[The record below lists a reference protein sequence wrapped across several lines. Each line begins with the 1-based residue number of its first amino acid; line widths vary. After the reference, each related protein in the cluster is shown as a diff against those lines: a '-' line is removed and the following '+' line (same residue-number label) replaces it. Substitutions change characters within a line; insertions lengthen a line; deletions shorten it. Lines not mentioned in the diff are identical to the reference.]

1 MKHKDNETKTG
12 PSRRSVLGYGIGGL
26 IATAGLS
33 LGSKAGAQVAGTLRI
48 GLAARDI
55 GVLHPHVA
63 TGGADVPIIASIFSG
78 LVRYEP
84 TRVNITAIQPDLAET
99 WEMSDDY
106 MVHTFH
112 LRKGAQWQKGYGEV
126 TSADVAFSLT
136 NVREDEGSTFRPL
149 YANIKKVETPD
160 AYTVVIH
167 LNEADPTFVTAMANW
182 QGGFV
187 ICEKAVKEMGDRYR
201 TEPVGSGPFQFESYT
216 PQDNVTLTAHSS
228 YYGGAPK
235 LERLV
240 YSYVPDETS
249 RRFAFVQ
256 QELDIIQGASNQDWL
271 AEVVS
276 STPGNPTVDLLGPAR
291 SVNLHMKATEGPLG
305 NPLVRQ
311 AIAHAINREDF
322 EQFFGPVFQA
332 TNSSIPPSYFG
343 GLKTEDIPEEL
354 KYGFDPDKSKALLA
368 EAGLPD
374 GFEITTVVSERGD
387 YLSLAQI
394 VQERLSR
401 VGIKLNLDILDHGS
415 WVAAIIKEKRGT
427 LVWSISS
434 RYPSAEY
441 LMREFFLCGARV
453 SQPGGVQGFAEYC
466 NEDFDAAY
474 AEAIASG
481 DPEVR
486 AASFA
491 KAQLIALSDL
501 PVVPLGAMSTPVLR
515 QGYVDLGYEIADSKN
530 VTSLP
535 YFYQVTPQTSV

>member
-1 MKHKDNETKTG
+1 MNKTTDNKRTG
-12 PSRRSVLGYGIGGL
+12 HNRRDVLGYGIAGL

-33 LGSKAGAQVAGTLRI
+33 LGSKATAQLAGTLRI
-48 GLAARDI
+48 GLNARDM

-63 TGGADVPIIASIFSG
+63 TGGADVSIIASVFSG

-84 TRVNITAIQPDLAET
+84 TRVNITAIQPDLAEK
-99 WEMSDDY
+99 WEMSDDF
-106 MVHTFH
+106 MTHTFY

-126 TSADVAFSLT
+126 TSADVAFSLS
-136 NVREDEGSTFRPL
+136 NVRENEQSTFRPL
-149 YANIKKVETPD
+149 YGNIDTVETPD
-160 AYTVVIH
+160 AYTVIIH
-167 LNEADPTFVTAMANW
+167 LKKADPTFVTAMANW

-187 ICEKAVKEMGDRYR
+187 ICKKASDEMGDRYR
-201 TEPVGSGPFQFESYT
+201 TEPVGSGPFQFDSYT
-216 PQDNVTLTAHSS
+216 PQDNVIVTAHAD
-228 YYGGAPK
+228 YYGGTPK
-235 LERLV
+235 LERVV

-271 AEVVS
+271 AEVIK
-276 STPGNPTVDLLGPAR
+276 STPGNPTVDLLGPER
-291 SVNLHMKATEGPLG
+291 SVNLHMKATEEPLG

-311 AIAHAINREDF
+311 AIAHAINRDDF
-322 EQFFGPVFQA
+322 EQYYGPVFKG
-332 TNSSIPPSYFG
+332 THSSIPPSYFG

-354 KYGFDPDKSKALLA
+354 KYSFDPEKSRALLA

-374 GFEITTVVSERGD
+374 GFEISTVVSERGD
-387 YLSLAQI
+387 YLALAQI
-394 VQERLSR
+394 VQERLAG
-401 VGIKLNLDILDHGS
+401 VGITLKLDILDHGS

-466 NEDFDAAY
+466 NEEFDEAY
-474 AEAIASG
+474 AEAIASA

-486 AASFA
+486 AAGFA
-491 KAQLIALSDL
+491 KAQITALTDL

-515 QGYVDLGYEIADSKN
+515 QDYVDLGYEIADGEDVN
-530 VTSLP
+530 SLP
-535 YFYQVTPQTSV
+535 YLYHVTPATTV

>member
-1 MKHKDNETKTG
+1 MNRPSDLKKSC
-12 PSRRSVLGYGIGGL
+12 PSRRAVLGYGISG
-26 IATAGLS
+26 IVATAGLT
-33 LGSKAGAQVAGTLRI
+33 LGSRAMAQTAGTLRI
-48 GLAARDI
+48 GLNARDI

-63 TGGADVPIIASIFSG
+63 TGGNDVPIIASIFSG

-84 TRVNITAIQPDLAET
+84 TRVNMTAIQPDLAER
-99 WEMSDDY
+99 WEMSDDFL
-106 MVHTFH
+106 VHTFH
-112 LRKGAQWQKGYGEV
+112 LRQGAQWQKGYGEV
-126 TSADVAFSLT
+126 TSADVAFSIA
-136 NVREDEGSTFRPL
+136 NVRDNEQSTFRTV
-149 YANIKKVETPD
+149 YANIGEVETPD
-160 AYTVVIH
+160 NYTVVIT
-167 LNEADPTFVTAMANW
+167 LKEPDPTFVTAMANW

-187 ICEKAVKEMGDRYR
+187 ICKKASEEMGDRYR

-216 PQDNVTLTAHSS
+216 PQDNITVTAHTD

-235 LERLV
+235 LERV
-240 YSYVPDETS
+240 IFSYVPDETS

-271 AEVVS
+271 SEVIN
-276 STPGNPTVDLLGPAR
+276 STPGNPTVDLLGPER
-291 SVNLHMKATEGPLG
+291 SVQLHMKATQEPLG

-322 EQFFGPVFQA
+322 EQFFGPVFKA

-354 KYGFDPDKSKALLA
+354 KYSFDPDKSRALLA

-394 VQERLSR
+394 VQERLAG
-401 VGIKLNLDILDHGS
+401 VGIALKLDILDHGS

-434 RYPSAEY
+434 RYPSAEF
-441 LMREFFLCGARV
+441 LMREFLLCSARV

-466 NEDFDAAY
+466 NEELDTAY
-474 AEAIASG
+474 REAIASA

-486 AASFA
+486 AESFA
-491 KAQLIALSDL
+491 RAQMIALADL
-501 PVVPLGAMSTPVLR
+501 PVIPLGAMSTPILR
-515 QGYVDLGYEIADSKN
+515 QDYVDLGYEIADDE
-530 VTSLP
+530 VVISLP
-535 YFYQVTPQTSV
+535 YLYQISPATSV